1 MNIYEFFEITRL
13 NLTDLTMYQY
23 GAEECDPG
31 HSFGPWVRDHFL
43 IHYIIK
49 GKGFFQVGNKTY
61 HLQKGQGFLICPDVV
76 TYYEADKEDPW
87 HYMWVG
93 FNGLKAET
101 YLTQAHLNQENPIFS
116 GENEDEFITTC
127 FNDMLATQPQQKARE
142 VRLLGYLYL
151 FLSDLIELRKNTP
164 SLRTVENRKEEYI
177 HRAIEYIEKNF
188 SRKVT
193 VHELARHV
201 RLDRSYLC
209 SLFKEVLQLSPQG
222 FILEYRMSKACQLME
237 GTSLSIGDIA
247 RSVGYEDPLLFSKMF
262 KKIKKM
268 TPSEY
273 IQEKR

>member
-1 MNIYEFFEITRL
+1 MNIYEYFEITRL

-31 HSFGPWVRDHFL
+31 HSYGPAVRDHFL

-61 HLQKGQGFLICPDVV
+61 HLEKGQGFLICPDVV

-101 YLTQAHLNQENPIFS
+101 YLTQAHLNQEHPIFN
-116 GENEDEFITTC
+116 GENDDEFITAC
-127 FNDMLATQPQQKARE
+127 FYDMMATQPQQKARE

-177 HRAIEYIEKNF
+177 RRAIEYIEKNF

-193 VHELARHV
+193 VQELARHV

-247 RSVGYEDPLLFSKMF
+247 RSVGYEDQLLFSKMF